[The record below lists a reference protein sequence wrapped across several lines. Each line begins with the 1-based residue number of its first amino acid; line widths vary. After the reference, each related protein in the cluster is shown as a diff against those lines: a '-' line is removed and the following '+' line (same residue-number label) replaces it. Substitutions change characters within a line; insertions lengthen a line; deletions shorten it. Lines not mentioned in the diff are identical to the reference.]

1 MASALETF
9 RAQQEAANGIY
20 ERLQQVSALLGQLRT
35 QVEVLA
41 RNEGLKRLLEREE
54 SWLAQ
59 AQRTIVEV
67 RHWRE
72 REAQRFWPGVARR
85 WAVALAFA
93 WASAAAAGAGYAL
106 VTKPYAAEL
115 ATLRSQAEFAD
126 LVQRRVVAMTPAERR
141 QFDALMRVNTVPRH

>member
-20 ERLQQVSALLGQLRT
+20 ERLGEVSALLGQLRA

-41 RNEGLKRLLEREE
+41 SNEELKRLLEREE
-54 SWLAQ
+54 GWLVQ
-59 AQRTIVEV
+59 AQRAIVEV

-72 REAQRFWPGVARR
+72 REAPRFWPGVARR
-85 WAVALAFA
+85 WAAALAFA
-93 WASAAAAGAGYAL
+93 WASAAAVGAGYAL

-115 ATLRSQAEFAD
+115 AALRSQAEFAD

-141 QFDALMRVNTVPRH
+141 QFDALMRVNTVPRR

>member
-20 ERLQQVSALLGQLRT
+20 ERLLEASALLGQLRT
-35 QVEVLA
+35 QAEALA
-41 RNEGLKRLLEREE
+41 RNEELKRLLEREE
-54 SWLAQ
+54 SWLLQ
-59 AQRTIVEV
+59 AQRTVVEV

-93 WASAAAAGAGYAL
+93 MASAAAGGAGYASW
-106 VTKPYAAEL
+106 TKPYAAEL
-115 ATLRSQAEFAD
+115 AALRSRAGFGD
-126 LVQRRVVAMTPAERR
+126 LVEHRVLTMTPAERR
-141 QFDALMRVNTVPRH
+141 QFETLMKWKPPRP